1 MSSFFGAVML
11 VIGVV
16 ALTKVFRLFPI
27 ALQAVH
33 TSRSALVVMT
43 DPDCGDERKESLLQG
58 YSVSLLRSC
67 VDLLIRGIG
76 SIALPVGLLWT
87 LECAGLLS
95 LEAVLD
101 LTRSWSFLLG
111 GAIAT
116 TATLWLLEK

>member
-87 LECAGLLS
+87 LECVGLLS